1 MYAEVVEMVRTQM
14 QIDEPTYE
22 KLRETAH
29 RQRRSMSA
37 VVRDILH
44 EHLDRTAESRGIAGK
59 TFHFI
64 SAGAS
69 GHRDIAERHDEALSE
84 DFR

>member
-1 MYAEVVEMVRTQM
+1 MVRTQM

-22 KLRETAH
+22 KLREAAH

-37 VVRDILH
+37 VVREILH
-44 EHLDRTAESRGIAGK
+44 EHLGNEEQTRGIAGK

-64 SAGAS
+64 NAGAS
-69 GHRDIAERHDEALSE
+69 GYKDIAERHDEALDE

>member
-1 MYAEVVEMVRTQM
+1 MVRTQV

-29 RQRRSMSA
+29 RQRKSMSA
-37 VVRDILH
+37 VVREILH
-44 EHLDRTAESRGIAGK
+44 EHLESGTKSRGIADK
-59 TFHFI
+59 DFHFI
-64 SAGAS
+64 GIGTS
-69 GHRDIAERHDEALSE
+69 GRTDISVKHDEALAE

>member
-1 MYAEVVEMVRTQM
+1 MVRTQM

-29 RQRRSMSA
+29 RKRKSMSA
-37 VVRDILH
+37 VVREILH
-44 EHLDRTAESRGIAGK
+44 EHLGGTAESRGLAGK

-69 GHRDIAERHDEALSE
+69 GYRDIAERHDEALSE

>member
-1 MYAEVVEMVRTQM
+1 MVRTQM

-29 RQRRSMSA
+29 RQRKSMSA
-37 VVRDILH
+37 VVREILH
-44 EHLDRTAESRGIAGK
+44 EHLDKGTNPRGMADSQ
-59 TFHFI
+59 FHFI
-64 SAGAS
+64 GIGAS
-69 GHRDIAERHDEALSE
+69 GRTDTSVRHDEALAE

>member
-1 MYAEVVEMVRTQM
+1 MVRTQM

-37 VVRDILH
+37 VVREILH
-44 EHLDRTAESRGIAGK
+44 EHLEDTTESRGIAGK
-59 TFHFI
+59 TFGFI
-64 SAGAS
+64 GKGAS
-69 GHRDIAERHDEALSE
+69 GRKDISVRHDEAL
-84 DFR
+84 